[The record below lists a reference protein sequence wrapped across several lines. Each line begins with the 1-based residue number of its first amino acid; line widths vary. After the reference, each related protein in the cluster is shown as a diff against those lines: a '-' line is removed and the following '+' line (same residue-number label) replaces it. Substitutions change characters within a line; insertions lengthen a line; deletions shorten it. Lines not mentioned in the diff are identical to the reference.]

1 MTTDETW
8 KRIQE
13 DHEMAYFKGGLAV
26 EFPESY
32 SIDEMKAISDGMFE
46 STAEVDAA
54 LRADF
59 EALPPPKAQDK
70 MLDLFKAA
78 DPGNFDWW
86 LEMLVGKM
94 PDSVEG
100 IS

>member
-1 MTTDETW
+1 MTTDATW

-13 DHEMAYFKGGLAV
+13 DHEMAYFKDGLAV

-32 SIDEMKAISDGMFE
+32 SIDEMKTISDGMFE
-46 STAEVDAA
+46 STVEVDAA

-59 EALPPPKAQDK
+59 EALPPKAQDK
-70 MLDLFKAA
+70 MLDLLKAA

-86 LEMLVGKM
+86 LEVLVGKTR
-94 PDSVEG
+94 DSVED